1 MANCEF
7 MCDPASLVRTST
19 GVTPRSFLF
28 GDAETFSSAMLR
40 KKTEIFAEIWW
51 KIMFRMYTDNSFA
64 CRRVPASPRGVPR
77 QNLKPYP
84 DLHCISQR
92 KE

>member
-1 MANCEF
+1 MRDTAK
-7 MCDPASLVRTST
+7 LVRTLT

-51 KIMFRMYTDNSFA
+51 NDRLHLFRKLII
-64 CRRVPASPRGVPR
+64 SPRGAPR
-77 QNLKPYP
+77 QNLKNGKNKPAKFWRVQNLAGKANNAY
-84 DLHCISQR
+84 
-92 KE
+92 